1 MFSLGCPNNNFQ
13 KIFELK
19 IYFQFW
25 FLGHPVTIEIFWVR
39 QRLGFFYRNNFYF
52 HNLTIKF
59 IFGSKR
65 NVFSWKRSIR
75 VVRKSD
81 FFIFLITF
89 LTDELQKKSKYCWKG
104 FLKNYKIQQVLQHLN
119 YWQSHNFV
127 QKNWCFCS
135 YFDFLGHPNDQWQN
149 KKSCGRKSTILKPS
163 KKN

>member
-13 KIFELK
+13 KYFELK

-39 QRLGFFYRNNFYF
+39 QRLGFFYRNNFYL

-81 FFIFLITF
+81 FFYFLNNFSHRRATEKIKILLKRVF
-89 LTDELQKKSKYCWKG
+89 KELQDSTGLTTFKSLTKSQFCPKELM
-104 FLKNYKIQQVLQHLN
+104 FLQL
-119 YWQSHNFV
+119 FR
-127 QKNWCFCS
+127 F
-135 YFDFLGHPNDQWQN
+135 FGTP
-149 KKSCGRKSTILKPS
+149 
-163 KKN
+163 